1 MRRLRP
7 AQAVIAAMLLC
18 SAAAEARHRAVA
30 KGEAP
35 VVRAVA
41 PASIPIAGGTL
52 VTIIGS
58 GFTSDVKV
66 FFDGA
71 PLPFVR
77 NSNQELILAA
87 PPHANGYVPLAL
99 ETRLGRGAAELFYVP
114 PPLDSLPPGFIT
126 TVAGIGKYL
135 GEGREA
141 RQAPVQASDF
151 ALGPDGSIYLAETI
165 GVVLRIAPNGIV
177 ERFAGIGADFA
188 GDDIGDGRDAR
199 DATLVFCNAATVG
212 PDGGVYIAD
221 AFNNRV
227 RRVDPVTHIIT
238 TVAGS
243 GPNGTCCSGTFG
255 GDGGPAAAAKLN
267 TPNQVRFDGRGNL
280 YILDT
285 SNSRIRRVSPDGIIA
300 TIAGIGTR
308 GFSGDG
314 GPAAA
319 AQIDIGANTDYGA
332 MQVDPDGNVYLGDH
346 FNRRIRRIDAATGI
360 IDTIVGGGDR
370 VEDGVTGREVQLQ
383 NFFGV
388 GIDAQRR
395 VYFTDPGRLR
405 RLDADGRV
413 RTVAGTL
420 DSGLSPDG
428 TPLKDVRL
436 GNPARMHI
444 AANGDI
450 YLVDAT
456 AERLVRLD
464 AAGLHLLAGTYPKTF
479 GENGPGIG
487 AQLDTDMHQA
497 ALDAAGNLIF
507 GGGQRL
513 RKLRKDGVVET
524 IAGGAPPDPTLR
536 GDQPRL
542 ALAAGV
548 IASGVAI
555 DKQGNIYICDREV
568 GRIDT
573 DGIYTPLTQFGR
585 GFSGDGGPAKDA
597 LIDNGSGMAVDSK
610 GNLYIAD
617 FANNRIRRI
626 DAATGIIDT
635 ICGNGPPHPPDTF
648 VPDISS
654 GDGGPAKDAH
664 IRFPTYM
671 TVDAQNRLY
680 IGDTDRIRRIDTD
693 GIIRTVLSACY
704 GPLFTTAN
712 GEVLVYCNFDVRRIE
727 GPEVAT
733 TIARV
738 GGGGDGI
745 HISGDGGPASLATVK
760 FSSGIAA
767 DDRTIYIMESES
779 RRIRAVRR

>member
-1 MRRLRP
+1 MAMRRLRP
-7 AQAVIAAMLLC
+7 APAVIAAMLLC

-35 VVRAVA
+35 AVRAVE
-41 PASIPIAGGTL
+41 PASIPIAGGTV
-52 VTIIGS
+52 VTLHGS

-66 FFDGA
+66 LLDGA
-71 PLPFVR
+71 PVPFVR
-77 NSNQELILAA
+77 NSNQELLVTA
-87 PPHANGYVPLAL
+87 PPHANGYAPLTL

-141 RQAPVQASDF
+141 RQVPVQTEDF
-151 ALGPDGSIYLAETI
+151 ALGPDGSLYLAETI
-165 GVVLRIAPNGIV
+165 GVVLRIAPSGIL

-199 DATLVFCNAATVG
+199 DATLVFCNAVTVG
-212 PDGGVYIAD
+212 PDGGVYIA
-221 AFNNRV
+221 
-227 RRVDPVTHIIT
+227 
-238 TVAGS
+238 
-243 GPNGTCCSGTFG
+243 
-255 GDGGPAAAAKLN
+255 
-267 TPNQVRFDGRGNL
+267 
-280 YILDT
+280 DT
-285 SNSRIRRVSPDGIIA
+285 SNSRIRRVSPDGIIT

-314 GPAAA
+314 GPAKA

-370 VEDGVTGREVQLQ
+370 VEDGVTGPEVQLQ

-444 AANGDI
+444 AANGDVYI
-450 YLVDAT
+450 VDART
-456 AERLVRLD
+456 DRLVRID

-497 ALDAAGNLIF
+497 AFDAAGNLIF
-507 GGGQRL
+507 GGGQRV
-513 RKLRKDGVVET
+513 RKLRRDGVVET

-536 GDQPRL
+536 GDQPRP

-573 DGIYTPLTQFGR
+573 NGIYTPLTQFGR

-648 VPDISS
+648 IPDISS

-671 TVDAQNRLY
+671 TVDAQDRLY
-680 IGDTDRIRRIDTD
+680 IGDTDRIRRIDND
-693 GIIRTVLSACY
+693 GIIRTVLSGCM
-704 GPLFTTAN
+704 GPLFTTAT
-712 GEVLVYCNFDVRRIE
+712 GEVFVYCNFDVRRID
-727 GPEVAT
+727 GPEAAT

-738 GGGGDGI
+738 GTGPGF
-745 HISGDGGPASLATVK
+745 SGDGGPASAAGVK
-760 FSSGIAA
+760 FSSGIAV
-767 DDRTIYIMESES
+767 DDRTIYIMEAES